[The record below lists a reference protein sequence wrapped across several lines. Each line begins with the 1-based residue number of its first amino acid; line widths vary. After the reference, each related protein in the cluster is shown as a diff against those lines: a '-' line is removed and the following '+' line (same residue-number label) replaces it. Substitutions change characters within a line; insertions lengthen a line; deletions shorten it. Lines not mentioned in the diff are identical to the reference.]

1 MIALPAENDLALSLQ
16 LAVERKELF
25 MLYQPKISL
34 RTGQMV
40 GVEAL
45 MRWQS
50 PQFGLVLPSLFIP
63 IAERSGSIDELSEW
77 GLKEVLRQWV
87 GWAEQGLAT
96 NLAFNI
102 SALTLRDTSFPDF
115 LQRMCLEFGVPR
127 EHLTIEV
134 TEGATQSAI
143 RMLDVITRFR
153 IMGLP
158 VELDDFGTGYS
169 SLVQLRQLPYTG
181 LKIDLCF
188 VQDAAVHADARLIVK
203 TVIDLAHGLGLTATA
218 EGIEDHPTLSLLRDL
233 GCDTAQGFLIA
244 PPLRAPELAPWVLGP
259 GAKWRWMLGERED
272 AVQKIRDRE
281 AA

>member
-1 MIALPAENDLALSLQ
+1 MIALPAESDLSLALQ
-16 LAVERKELF
+16 LAVERRELF

-50 PQFGLVLPSLFIP
+50 PQFGLMLPSLFIP
-63 IAERSGSIDELSEW
+63 IAERSGTIDSLSEW

-87 GWAEQGLAT
+87 EWSEQGLST
-96 NLAFNI
+96 NLAFNV

-115 LQRMCLEFGVPR
+115 LQRMCLNHGMPR
-127 EHLTIEV
+127 EQLTIEV
-134 TEGATQSAI
+134 TEGATQSEV

-153 IMGLP
+153 IMGMA

-169 SLVQLRQLPYTG
+169 SLVQLRQLPYSG
-181 LKIDLCF
+181 LKVDLCF
-188 VQDAAVHADARLIVK
+188 VQDAAIDADARLIVK

-218 EGIEDHPTLSLLRDL
+218 EGVEDHQTLNLLREM

-244 PPLRAPELAPWVLGP
+244 QPLRATELAPWVLGS
-259 GAKWRWMLGERED
+259 GAKWRWVLG
-272 AVQKIRDRE
+272 DRE
-281 AA
+281 NKPEVRERKAA